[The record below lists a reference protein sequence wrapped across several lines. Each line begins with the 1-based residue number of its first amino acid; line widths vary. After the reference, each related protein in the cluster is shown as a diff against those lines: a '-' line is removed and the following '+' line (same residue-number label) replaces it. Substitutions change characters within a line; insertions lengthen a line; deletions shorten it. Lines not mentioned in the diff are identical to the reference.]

1 MVSSRREPKE
11 GEEEEGEGDEEEEED
26 MARGKVGA
34 RRDDA
39 LVMMMGEGVE
49 MGV

>member
-11 GEEEEGEGDEEEEED
+11 GEEEEEEEGDEEED
-26 MARGKVGA
+26 MARGKVGE
-34 RRDDA
+34 RRGVEDDA
-39 LVMMMGEGVE
+39 LVMGEEVE

>member
-11 GEEEEGEGDEEEEED
+11 EEEEEEEEGEGDEEED

-34 RRDDA
+34 RRDEA
-39 LVMMMGEGVE
+39 LVMMGEEVE